1 MSAPFRSR
9 AINFGLAITYLA
21 MIIVGGV
28 GSVLGSVLG
37 AVFITLLP
45 YVLDQI
51 FILLDLRI
59 RANILAG
66 IHQIVFGTL
75 IVAFLLFEPRGLAEI
90 WRRIR
95 SAASDWPFRYRSV
108 SRGAR

>member
-1 MSAPFRSR
+1 LGTVSFESYH
-9 AINFGLAITYLA
+9 FGLAITYLA

-51 FILLDLRI
+51 FLKLALNI
-59 RANILAG
+59 RPNVLAG
-66 IHQIVFGTL
+66 IHQIAFGSL
-75 IVAFLLFEPRGLAEI
+75 IVGFLLFEPRGLAEI

-95 SAASDWPFRYRSV
+95 SAAADWPFRYRAVDRST
-108 SRGAR
+108 R

>member
-1 MSAPFRSR
+1 
-9 AINFGLAITYLA
+9 
-21 MIIVGGV
+21 MIIIGGV

-37 AVFITLLP
+37 AIFITLLP

-51 FILLDLRI
+51 FLLLDLKM

-66 IHQIVFGTL
+66 VHQITFGAL

-90 WRRIR
+90 WRRMR
-95 SAASDWPFRYRSV
+95 SAVGDWPFRYRSV
-108 SRGAR
+108 NRSSR